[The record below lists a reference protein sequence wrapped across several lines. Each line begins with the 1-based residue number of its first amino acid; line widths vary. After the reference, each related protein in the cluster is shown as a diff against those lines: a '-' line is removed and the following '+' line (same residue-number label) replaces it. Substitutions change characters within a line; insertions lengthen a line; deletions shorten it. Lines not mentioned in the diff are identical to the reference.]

1 MGKIFKVKVDD
12 LSYLDIDE
20 TDALGLDT
28 ALESAGKYHVL
39 SNHKSFHAEII
50 QSDFNNKKYEVKVN
64 NNYYNINIFNDLD
77 MLIESMGFTTK
88 STNTVQYILAPMPG
102 LILEINIRVG
112 QEIKENDTLLILE
125 AMKMENII
133 TSPRHGIIKSITINK
148 GDAVQKN
155 QLLIEFE

>member
-1 MGKIFKVKVDD
+1 
-12 LSYLDIDE
+12 
-20 TDALGLDT
+20 
-28 ALESAGKYHVL
+28 
-39 SNHKSFHAEII
+39 
-50 QSDFNNKKYEVKVN
+50 
-64 NNYYNINIFNDLD
+64 